1 MPARDSELELI
12 IVSDVEHYRL
22 LAQEKVLDR
31 DLVLEIGCS
40 TGQTTSVLA
49 SQAARVVAVD
59 CSAEIL
65 DKAQA
70 HLAGCDNVELARVD
84 ARDLAGL
91 TELAPAPDAIFLDI
105 GGIALL
111 DNVAGRL
118 RQCLRMFQPRV
129 IVVRSHELA
138 ELVSLVS
145 EVHPPDE
152 PSLRPPR
159 QDGRERA
166 LEALL
171 DLSRSSVVN
180 SRMFAVRKLGHL
192 DAPAAAERL
201 AEMANDPSRRVRRA
215 VERCGRPI
223 SNGLRDCDERP

>member
-1 MPARDSELELI
+1 MPAHDSELELI

-22 LAQEKVLDR
+22 LAQDKVSDR

-40 TGQTTSVLA
+40 TGQTTAVLA
-49 SQAARVVAVD
+49 GQAARVIAVD
-59 CSAEIL
+59 CSTEIL
-65 DKAQA
+65 DKARA
-70 HLAGCDNVELARVD
+70 HLESYDNVELARVD
-84 ARDLAGL
+84 ARDLAAL

-166 LEALL
+166 LESLL
-171 DLSRSSVVN
+171 DMSRSAIVN
-180 SRMFAVRKLGHL
+180 TRLFAVRKLSHV
-192 DAPAAAERL
+192 DVPTAAARL
-201 AEMANDPSRRVRRA
+201 AEMANDPCHRVRRA
-215 VERCGRPI
+215 VKRCATRKA
-223 SNGLRDCDERP
+223 